1 VLEDALALGRALED
15 AGLIARALGQ
25 LGRRLDFLGVSEED
39 MQEAVQVLEEA
50 LTLRQQMGDKRDAA
64 YIQMRLAWIA
74 LSRGAYEEVDTR
86 AQDALATYREL
97 GDDAG
102 ATVPLLVLSITDG
115 KRGDTARAA
124 CRVRQGLETARRLQD
139 RRLLLLVCN
148 VVLWWLAGECRYA
161 DRLARVV
168 GAAEALE
175 DATAT
180 MSPAPAKAWTCA
192 IITCLQ
198 ARLGTKRFEIVRG
211 GGRALS
217 FTQIGD
223 LIASVLSVVEERGTE
238 AWKTLDGLGESG
250 ANRFHLSRRELEV
263 LCLLAEGLSNR
274 EIASRLILSENTVK
288 THITSIYN
296 KLGVDSRVRALA
308 AAASEGLLERPAGQT
323 AAGSEPAWTPSDP
336 GS

>member
-1 VLEDALALGRALED
+1 
-15 AGLIARALGQ
+15 
-25 LGRRLDFLGVSEED
+25 
-39 MQEAVQVLEEA
+39 
-50 LTLRQQMGDKRDAA
+50 
-64 YIQMRLAWIA
+64 
-74 LSRGAYEEVDTR
+74 
-86 AQDALATYREL
+86 
-97 GDDAG
+97 
-102 ATVPLLVLSITDG
+102 
-115 KRGDTARAA
+115 
-124 CRVRQGLETARRLQD
+124 
-139 RRLLLLVCN
+139 
-148 VVLWWLAGECRYA
+148 
-161 DRLARVV
+161 
-168 GAAEALE
+168 
-175 DATAT
+175 
-180 MSPAPAKAWTCA
+180 
-192 IITCLQ
+192 LQ